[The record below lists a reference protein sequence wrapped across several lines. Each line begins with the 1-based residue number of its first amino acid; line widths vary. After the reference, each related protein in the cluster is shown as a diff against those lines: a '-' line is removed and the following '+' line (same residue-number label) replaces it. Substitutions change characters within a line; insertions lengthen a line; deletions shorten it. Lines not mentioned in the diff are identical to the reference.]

1 MSSRKK
7 KGTRTNKGGKKKG
20 NKNTRKDTPIP
31 TTKTIDDYLK
41 DNIFPI
47 LSNEYIT
54 IKLETCKEGNQKY
67 NYKVSNVNKKAFT
80 QGVPDYNE
88 YSPLTMETL
97 QEGINE
103 FNLKDPNY
111 FIRLM
116 LISGTDGL
124 RIYELKNLMY
134 EKNTNNKEK
143 CGYGTPIY
151 GTPIYEELI
160 PMASDDAISTVH
172 ISPVETIQGNAES
185 SVDLPIQNTVIPKPI
200 SYEDTVSD
208 FVTRTMNN
216 TDLKSDE
223 KNNMIEDKM
232 LEVVLYLLEN
242 IDYTTEDL
250 KNKWFD
256 LLQQF
261 KDIFLFGFYEK
272 DIEYSPD
279 LQNIF
284 SCTHENW
291 PDDPDD
297 QKERLVN
304 VGECVKILQAMK
316 LIERFDTSSKDKFQ
330 KLNEI
335 YAIIE
340 DNNLLDITSS
350 NNNLVMQLKN
360 ASDLVHAS
368 ESNAKSELRLINPI
382 LQAKLNEVNKC
393 MDVSD
398 TELDEQDFDEESK
411 ESEDEEGQDTRSD
424 TGSDTGSDEGQDTW
438 SDTESDTG
446 TEMFGLESKS
456 EPVDDE
462 LIEPV
467 EDVNAR
473 AETVLA
479 KDDSGIIKRNNEN
492 NTRFLT
498 SNSVPNIPIP
508 KINSEVGNKS
518 IVKSPQQN
526 ATSYDDENY
535 IKQFK
540 SLDRFIRA
548 AKQKN
553 MNLDSAFS
561 LYNKGKPHSQY
572 EVKDTFSSHWGGK
585 TPIKR
590 TTRSTKQKSNKKT
603 LKTKERKNK
612 SK

>member
-1 MSSRKK
+1 MSSRKRT
-7 KGTRTNKGGKKKG
+7 KGTP
-20 NKNTRKDTPIP
+20 NKNTKKNKRNIQP
-31 TTKTIDDYLK
+31 KTIDDYLK

-47 LSNEYIT
+47 RSNEYIT
-54 IKLETCKEGNQKY
+54 IELETCEEGNQKY
-67 NYKVSNVNKKAFT
+67 NYKVSNINKKAFT

-88 YSPLTMETL
+88 YPTLTMEAL
-97 QEGINE
+97 QEGINKLE
-103 FNLKDPNY
+103 LKTPNS

-124 RIYELKNLMY
+124 KIYELKNLMY

-143 CGYGTPIY
+143 CGYGMPIY
-151 GTPIYEELI
+151 VYEEPI
-160 PMASDDAISTVH
+160 PMAFEDAISTVP
-172 ISPVETIQGNAES
+172 ISPVDTTQGKAES
-185 SVDLPIQNTVIPKPI
+185 SSDLPTQNTLKPI
-200 SYEDTVSD
+200 SDEDTVSD
-208 FVTRTMNN
+208 FVTRTMENK
-216 TDLKSDE
+216 DLKRDE

-250 KNKWFD
+250 KIKWFD

-316 LIERFDTSSKDKFQ
+316 LIERFDTSSTD

-335 YAIIE
+335 YAILE
-340 DNNLLDITSS
+340 RNNLIDMTSP
-350 NNNLVMQLKN
+350 NTNLVKQLTK
-360 ASDLVHAS
+360 ASYLVHAS
-368 ESNAKSELRLINPI
+368 DPNAKSELLLINPI

-393 MDVSD
+393 MNVPD
-398 TELDEQDFDEESK
+398 TELDKRDFDEESEDDEDDEDDE
-411 ESEDEEGQDTRSD
+411 ESEDDEDDEGQYTWSDTRSD
-424 TGSDTGSDEGQDTW
+424 TR
-438 SDTESDTG
+438 SDTEI
-446 TEMFGLESKS
+446 ELFGLASKP
-456 EPVDDE
+456 EPVDNE
-462 LIEPV
+462 LIKSV
-467 EDVNAR
+467 EAANAH
-473 AETVLA
+473 AETVLS
-479 KDDSGIIKRNNEN
+479 KDDSSIKEKPTNPNQLLR
-492 NTRFLT
+492 

-508 KINSEVGNKS
+508 KIKSVVGNKP
-518 IVKSPQQN
+518 IVNPPQQN
-526 ATSYDDENY
+526 ATSYVDEKY

-540 SLDRFIRA
+540 SLDRFIQA
-548 AKQKN
+548 AKQQN

-561 LYNKGKPHSQY
+561 LYNKDKPHSQH
-572 EVKDTFSSHWGGK
+572 ERKDTFSSHWCGK

>member
-1 MSSRKK
+1 MSSRKS
-7 KGTRTNKGGKKKG
+7 KGTKG
-20 NKNTRKDTPIP
+20 NKNTRKNKPIP
-31 TTKTIDDYLK
+31 NTKNIDDYLH
-41 DNIFPI
+41 DSLFPI
-47 LSNEYIT
+47 SPNEYIT
-54 IKLETCKEGNQKY
+54 ITLETCNELNENPKY
-67 NYKVSNVNKKAFT
+67 NYKVSSIKKHTFT
-80 QGVPDYNE
+80 QDVPDYNK
-88 YSPLTMETL
+88 YSSLTMEVL
-97 QEGINE
+97 EKGIAE
-103 FNLKDPNY
+103 LNLKDPNS

-116 LISGTDGL
+116 LISRGE
-124 RIYELKNLMY
+124 ELKIWKLDNQKY
-134 EKNTNNKEK
+134 EANTNNKEK
-143 CGYGTPIY
+143 CGY

-160 PMASDDAISTVH
+160 PMASDDAISTVP

-216 TDLKSDE
+216 TDLKPDE

-398 TELDEQDFDEESK
+398 TELDKQDFDEESK

-438 SDTESDTG
+438 SDTGSDTG

-456 EPVDDE
+456 EPVD
-462 LIEPV
+462 
-467 EDVNAR
+467 ED
-473 AETVLA
+473 
-479 KDDSGIIKRNNEN
+479 
-492 NTRFLT
+492 
-498 SNSVPNIPIP
+498 
-508 KINSEVGNKS
+508 
-518 IVKSPQQN
+518 
-526 ATSYDDENY
+526 Y

-540 SLDRFIRA
+540 SLDRFIQA
-548 AKQKN
+548 AKQQN

-561 LYNKGKPHSQY
+561 LYNKGKPHSQR
-572 EVKDTFSSHWGGK
+572 ERKKTFSSHWGGK
-585 TPIKR
+585 PPIKR

-603 LKTKERKNK
+603 LKKH
-612 SK
+612 

>member
-7 KGTRTNKGGKKKG
+7 KGTRKNKR
-20 NKNTRKDTPIP
+20 NIQP
-31 TTKTIDDYLK
+31 KTIDDYLK

-47 LSNEYIT
+47 LSKEYIT
-54 IKLETCKEGNQKY
+54 IELETCEEGNETQKY
-67 NYKVSNVNKKAFT
+67 NYKVSNVNKREFT
-80 QGVPDYNE
+80 QDVPDYNE

-143 CGYGTPIY
+143 CGY

-216 TDLKSDE
+216 TDLKLDE

-398 TELDEQDFDEESK
+398 TELDKLYEQDFDEESK

-424 TGSDTGSDEGQDTW
+424 TGSDTGSDEGQDPW
-438 SDTESDTG
+438 SDTGSDTG

-456 EPVDDE
+456 EPVD
-462 LIEPV
+462 
-467 EDVNAR
+467 ED
-473 AETVLA
+473 
-479 KDDSGIIKRNNEN
+479 
-492 NTRFLT
+492 
-498 SNSVPNIPIP
+498 
-508 KINSEVGNKS
+508 
-518 IVKSPQQN
+518 
-526 ATSYDDENY
+526 Y

-540 SLDRFIRA
+540 SLDRFIRE

-553 MNLDSAFS
+553 MNLDSAFF
-561 LYNKGKPHSQY
+561 LYNKDKPHSQH
-572 EVKDTFSSHWGGK
+572 ERKETFSYHWGGK
-585 TPIKR
+585 PPIKR
-590 TTRSTKQKSNKKT
+590 TTRSTKQESNKKT